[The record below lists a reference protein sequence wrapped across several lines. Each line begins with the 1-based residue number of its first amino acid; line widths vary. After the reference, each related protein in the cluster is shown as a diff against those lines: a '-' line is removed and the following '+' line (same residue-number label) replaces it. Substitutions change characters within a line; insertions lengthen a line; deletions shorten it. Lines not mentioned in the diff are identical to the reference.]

1 MHNMYICPSNHRPNI
16 STFILLAIN
25 GICEIVVDRADN
37 MQSELFSVTEEVKI
51 YRPQNVAFWTT

>member
-1 MHNMYICPSNHRPNI
+1 MYICPSNHRPNI

-37 MQSELFSVTEEVKI
+37 MKSELFSVTEEVKI
-51 YRPQNVAFWTT
+51 YRPQNVAF